1 MIAGQSPRLV
11 WRDNPGGE
19 IRSLEEA
26 IEIAQKH
33 GVVIPD
39 DVRFV
44 IDTIG
49 DLGPEVMARGPLV
62 RLPDQETASW
72 SDLVHPRT
80 GKVPFRLWSGILK
93 SDEAIVAVIAHEMFE
108 LELARPFLVEG
119 GVPIGLFIERTCPG
133 VTGNWHD
140 QAWDFADQ
148 LVERMR
154 KGQP

>member
-19 IRSLEEA
+19 VRTLAEA
-26 IEIAQKH
+26 LEIAQKH

-49 DLGPEVMARGPLV
+49 DLGPEETARGPLV
-62 RLPDQETASW
+62 RLPDGANVTW

-80 GKVPFRLWSGILK
+80 GKVPFRLWSGIK
-93 SDEAIVAVIAHEMFE
+93 SDEAIVAVIAHEMYE
-108 LELARPFLVEG
+108 LELARPFLLEG
-119 GVPIGLFIERTCPG
+119 CVPIALFIERTCPG
-133 VTGNWHD
+133 VPGNWHD
-140 QAWDFADQ
+140 QAWDVADRM
-148 LVERMR
+148 VEQMR
-154 KGQP
+154 KEQS